1 MAIGD
6 AVGSS
11 SQYHNIKEVCF
22 KNTHNDAISDMVV
35 DLASTWI
42 NFSNRIQQILMKD
55 MVKTLVIKLLGRSI
69 GYVALHD
76 RITILLAKQGE
87 GNLPFGDGKSE
98 SRGRKG
104 ADGGLLGHH
113 GRHDGNS

>member
-76 RITILLAKQGE
+76 RGE

>member
-11 SQYHNIKEVCF
+11 SQYHNIKE
-22 KNTHNDAISDMVV
+22 DEIPS
-35 DLASTWI
+35 I

-69 GYVALHD
+69 SYLALHD
-76 RITILLAKQGE
+76 R
-87 GNLPFGDGKSE
+87 
-98 SRGRKG
+98 
-104 ADGGLLGHH
+104 
-113 GRHDGNS
+113 